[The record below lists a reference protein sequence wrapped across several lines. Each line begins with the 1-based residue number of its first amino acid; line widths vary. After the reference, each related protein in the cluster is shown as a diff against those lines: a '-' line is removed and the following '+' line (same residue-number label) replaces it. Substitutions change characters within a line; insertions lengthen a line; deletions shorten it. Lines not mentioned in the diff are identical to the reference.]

1 MSATTLRHLLPL
13 LLIVPILS
21 SVADGNDMLAD
32 FGNPATYEGGDN
44 SLLSSEGSTA
54 YVPERL
60 PDSYFQKPISTEEA
74 PAAQEQAT
82 VARPKKTSQSTIIL
96 SVLAGA
102 GALGLVLAL
111 IGFGVHRASRSR
123 TSLPVIR
130 L

>member
-1 MSATTLRHLLPL
+1 MTAITIRKILPL
-13 LLIVPILS
+13 LLIVPVLS
-21 SVADGNDMLAD
+21 TVAIGDDMLAD

-44 SLLSSEGSTA
+44 SLLSSEGSAA

-60 PDSYFQKPISTEEA
+60 PDSYFSIPVATEEA
-74 PAAQEQAT
+74 PAVQEQAA

-111 IGFGVHRASRSR
+111 VGFGVHRASRNR
-123 TSLPVIR
+123 TPAPVIR